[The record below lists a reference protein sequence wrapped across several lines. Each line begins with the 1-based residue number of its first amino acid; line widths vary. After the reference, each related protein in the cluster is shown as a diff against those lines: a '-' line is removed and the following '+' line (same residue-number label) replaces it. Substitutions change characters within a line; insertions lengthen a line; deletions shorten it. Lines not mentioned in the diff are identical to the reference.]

1 MYSSTLVQKYSI
13 FVTLSPTLIKAV
25 ILFPLNV
32 MGVIPA
38 LILWFS
44 GKLESYQFMTIS
56 IASGGIL
63 IMVGLYI
70 IWITVSLF
78 TDYGKGTPAPYSPP
92 KVLVAIGIYRY
103 VRNPMMIGVWCVLI
117 GEASLFMSIGI
128 LIWFLIFFIA
138 SILFVT
144 LWEEGNLE
152 SRFGESYCEYK
163 RHVPRRIPR
172 IRC

>member
-1 MYSSTLVQKYSI
+1 MTI
-13 FVTLSPTLIKAV
+13 SPTLIKAV

-32 MGVIPA
+32 MGVIPT

-44 GKLESYQFMTIS
+44 GKLESCQLMTLS
-56 IASGGIL
+56 IVSGGIL
-63 IMVGLYI
+63 ILLGLSI

-92 KVLVAIGIYRY
+92 KILVAIGIYRY
-103 VRNPMMIGVWCVLI
+103 VRNPMMIGVWSVLI
-117 GEASLFMSIGI
+117 GEANLFMSIGL

-138 SILFVT
+138 SILFVIV
-144 LWEEGNLE
+144 WEEKDLE
-152 SRFGESYCEYK
+152 NRFGEYYCEYK
-163 RHVPRRIPR
+163 RNVPRWIPR

>member
-1 MYSSTLVQKYSI
+1 M
-13 FVTLSPTLIKAV
+13 TLSPTLIKAV

-44 GKLESYQFMTIS
+44 GKLESYQFLTIS

-70 IWITVSLF
+70 ICITVALF

-92 KVLVAIGIYRY
+92 KILVAIGIYSY
-103 VRNPMMIGVWCVLI
+103 VRNPMMIGVWFVLI

-128 LIWFLIFFIA
+128 LIWFSIFFIA

-144 LWEEGNLE
+144 LWEEEDLE
-152 SRFGESYCEYK
+152 NRFGESYREYK
-163 RHVPRRIPR
+163 NNVPRWIPR
-172 IRC
+172 IRY

>member
-1 MYSSTLVQKYSI
+1 MTI
-13 FVTLSPTLIKAV
+13 SPTLIKAV

-44 GKLESYQFMTIS
+44 GTLESYQLMTLS
-56 IASGGIL
+56 IVSGGIL
-63 IMVGLYI
+63 ILVGLSI

-92 KVLVAIGIYRY
+92 KILVAIGIYRY
-103 VRNPMMIGVWCVLI
+103 VRNPMMIGVWSVLI
-117 GEASLFMSIGI
+117 GEANLFMSIGL

-144 LWEEGNLE
+144 LWEEEDLE
-152 SRFGESYCEYK
+152 NRFGEPYCEYK
-163 RHVPRRIPR
+163 RNVPRWVPR
-172 IRC
+172 IRR

>member
-1 MYSSTLVQKYSI
+1 M
-13 FVTLSPTLIKAV
+13 TLSPTLIKAV

-44 GKLESYQFMTIS
+44 GKVESYQFMTIL

-92 KVLVAIGIYRY
+92 KILVNIGIYGY
-103 VRNPMMIGVWCVLI
+103 IRNPMMLGAWFVLA
-117 GEASLFMSIGI
+117 GEAILFMCSEM
-128 LIWFLIFFIA
+128 LIWFFIFFFG
-138 SILFVT
+138 SIFVVT
-144 LWEEGNLE
+144 IWEERDLE
-152 SRFGESYCEYK
+152 NRFGETYREYK
-163 RHVPRRIPR
+163 RNVPRWIPR
-172 IRC
+172 INHTRT

>member
-1 MYSSTLVQKYSI
+1 MTI
-13 FVTLSPTLIKAV
+13 SPTLIKAV

-44 GKLESYQFMTIS
+44 GKLESYQFMAIS

-70 IWITVSLF
+70 IWVTVSLF

-92 KVLVAIGIYRY
+92 KILVTIGIYRY
-103 VRNPMMIGVWCVLI
+103 VRNPMMIGVWSVLI

-128 LIWFLIFFIA
+128 LIWFLIFFIT
-138 SILFVT
+138 SIFFVT
-144 LWEEGNLE
+144 LWEEEDLE
-152 SRFGESYCEYK
+152 NRFGESYCEYK
-163 RHVPRRIPR
+163 RNVPRWVPR

>member
-1 MYSSTLVQKYSI
+1 M
-13 FVTLSPTLIKAV
+13 TLSPTLIKAI

-44 GKLESYQFMTIS
+44 GKLESYQFMAIS
-56 IASGGIL
+56 TASGGIF

-92 KVLVAIGIYRY
+92 KILVAIGIYSY
-103 VRNPMMIGVWCVLI
+103 VRNPMMIGVWFVLI

-128 LIWFLIFFIA
+128 LIWFSIFFIA

-144 LWEEGNLE
+144 LWEEEDLE
-152 SRFGESYCEYK
+152 NRFGESYREYK
-163 RHVPRRIPR
+163 NNVPRWIPR
-172 IRC
+172 IRY

>member
-1 MYSSTLVQKYSI
+1 
-13 FVTLSPTLIKAV
+13 VTLSPTLIKAV

-38 LILWFS
+38 TILWFS

-92 KVLVAIGIYRY
+92 KILVAIGIYKY
-103 VRNPMMIGVWCVLI
+103 LRNPMMIGVWCVLI

-128 LIWFLIFFIA
+128 LIWFLIFFIT
-138 SILFVT
+138 SIFFVT
-144 LWEEGNLE
+144 VWEEEDLE

-163 RHVPRRIPR
+163 RNVPRWIPR
-172 IRC
+172 IKY